1 MHQHEGFSQKKISQK
16 MFTLFSSVQL
26 RRLNGFEQRCH
37 KAALQKSASYYSDR
51 HNQNSSLA
59 RIRTKNDIKKEND
72 HKLHYERKKKCFFLN
87 NTTTLLL

>member
-37 KAALQKSASYYSDR
+37 KAALQKSASYHSDR

-59 RIRTKNDIKKEND
+59 RIRTKQNQKKMILKKKMIINYIM
-72 HKLHYERKKKCFFLN
+72 KERKNIFFK
-87 NTTTLLL
+87 